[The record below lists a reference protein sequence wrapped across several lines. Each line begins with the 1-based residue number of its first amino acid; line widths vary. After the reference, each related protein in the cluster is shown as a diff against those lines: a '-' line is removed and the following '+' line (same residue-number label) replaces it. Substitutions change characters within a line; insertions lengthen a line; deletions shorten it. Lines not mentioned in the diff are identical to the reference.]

1 MFWLQRNSR
10 KLRAPAIHRPT
21 GPGRY
26 PSSCKC
32 FFRRNSHSW
41 WFESDSDMCASS
53 GRLRIAPSRYGEL
66 NMRLK
71 LALLPR
77 KDFLLITGSL
87 RLPTRLYID
96 NAKMYRSPQ
105 LARIA
110 ASLGTLIIHSRPYQP
125 EGRGKIE
132 RLFRTLREQF
142 LANLDRKQLLS
153 LDQLNERL
161 YGWIENVYHRSEHS
175 ALGTTPLVRWQKD
188 IDHVRPLPPGADLR
202 RLFFHRFDRLVR
214 RDSTFLLHGRLYE
227 APAPLAGRMVEVRF
241 DPVQED
247 GPVEVWWEGKLQAS
261 ARPLDAVANGQ
272 LPSPQPASP
281 PAPQPT
287 GINFV
292 ELVHHNKP
300 ENQPESEEED
310 APW

>member
-87 RLPTRLYID
+87 RLPSRLYID
-96 NAKMYRSPQ
+96 NAKVYRSPQ

-110 ASLGTLIIHSRPYQP
+110 ATLGTLVIHSRPYQP
-125 EGRGKIE
+125 EGRGKVE
-132 RLFRTLREQF
+132 RYFRTVREQF
-142 LANLDRKQLLS
+142 LANLDPKRLLS
-153 LDQLNERL
+153 LEELNERL
-161 YGWIENVYHRSEHS
+161 WTWIDQAYHGSEHS
-175 ALGTTPLVRWQKD
+175 AIGTTPLLRWQRD
-188 IDHVRPLPPGADLR
+188 IEQIRQLPPATDLH
-202 RLFFHRFDRLVR
+202 RLFFHRHDRLVR
-214 RDSTFLLHGRLYE
+214 RDSTFWLHKRLYQV
-227 APAPLAGRMVEVRF
+227 PPDLVGHTVEVRF
-241 DPVQED
+241 DPVDAAQ
-247 GPVEVWWEGKLQAS
+247 VEIWFQ
-261 ARPLDAVANGQ
+261 GQ
-272 LPSPQPASP
+272 LQITALPVDPVVNGLLP
-281 PAPQPT
+281 PAERTEAAKPAPT

-292 ELVHHNKP
+292 ELLARKKDNA
-300 ENQPESEEED
+300 ED
-310 APW
+310 GQE